1 MCYIYH
7 FFSVSKNKTAMDSSS
22 KIRIKKS
29 RLQLLH
35 QYYSYTGF
43 YAFVKSSLGKLIIPI
58 SLFMIVLWLVHILVI
73 DFNDLFTSITTTYD
87 PFVIL
92 TIFFASES
100 ILGLI
105 PPEIFI
111 AWADKTETPIFYLS
125 ILAFLSYLGGIF
137 SFFVGKAVSKM
148 PSVFAYLEIKMQ
160 KHIKMI
166 RKWGGFLIV
175 VGALLPIPFSMTS
188 IAAGLIHYRFRN
200 YLLFGLLRFVRFY
213 LYAVVI
219 FNVF

>member
-1 MCYIYH
+1 MCYLCP
-7 FFSVSKNKTAMDSSS
+7 FFSATMNKNAMDSSS
-22 KIRIKKS
+22 KIRVKKS

-43 YAFVKSSLGKLIIPI
+43 YAFVKSSLGKLIVPI
-58 SLFMIVLWLVHILVI
+58 SLFIIVLWLVHMLFI

-87 PFVIL
+87 PFIIL
-92 TIFFASES
+92 TIFLASES
-100 ILGLI
+100 VLGLI

-125 ILAFLSYLGGIF
+125 LLALLSYLGGIF
-137 SFFVGKAVSKM
+137 SFLVGKAISKM
-148 PSVFAYLEIKMQ
+148 PSVYAYLEVKMQ
-160 KHIKMI
+160 KHVKMM
-166 RKWGGFLIV
+166 RKWGGLLIV
-175 VGALLPIPFSMTS
+175 AGALLPIPFSMTS
-188 IAAGLIHYRFRN
+188 IAAGIIQYRFRN

-213 LYAVVI
+213 LYALVI

>member
-1 MCYIYH
+1 MCYLCP
-7 FFSVSKNKTAMDSSS
+7 FLSASMNKSAMDSSS
-22 KIRIKKS
+22 KIRVKKS

-43 YAFVKSSLGKLIIPI
+43 YAFVKSSLGKLIVPI
-58 SLFMIVLWLVHILVI
+58 SLFIIVLWLVHMLFI

-87 PFVIL
+87 PFILL
-92 TIFFASES
+92 TIFLASES
-100 ILGLI
+100 VLGLI

-125 ILAFLSYLGGIF
+125 LLALLSYLGGIF
-137 SFFVGKAVSKM
+137 SFFVGKAISKM
-148 PSVFAYLEIKMQ
+148 PLVYAYFEVKMQ
-160 KHIKMI
+160 KHVKMM
-166 RKWGGFLIV
+166 RKWGGLLIV
-175 VGALLPIPFSMTS
+175 AGALLPIPFSITS
-188 IAAGLIHYRFRN
+188 IAAGVIQYSFRN

-213 LYAVVI
+213 LYALVI